1 MLAENNGVLPLS
13 TTSKINVFGW
23 AATNPIYGGT
33 GSGSSSNEGNI
44 DVLTSLKNAGFEVNQ
59 EIIDLYTEYAP
70 TRTLGGN
77 VTSVTFTDW
86 SLPEPPV
93 DRYTTE
99 LMDNAKAFSDT
110 AVIVLARSGG
120 EGQDLPADMSKVIDG
135 TVDDVRQTLANGNEG
150 YNYYAAAYTNNSA
163 AYDDFAPGESY
174 LQLSRTERD
183 MIDLV
188 ATNFDKDDY
197 IPVYQIRLCLSGL
210 HAGNRV

>member
-1 MLAENNGVLPLS
+1 M
-13 TTSKINVFGW
+13 
-23 AATNPIYGGT
+23 
-33 GSGSSSNEGNI
+33 
-44 DVLTSLKNAGFEVNQ
+44 
-59 EIIDLYTEYAP
+59 
-70 TRTLGGN
+70 
-77 VTSVTFTDW
+77 
-86 SLPEPPV
+86 
-93 DRYTTE
+93 
-99 LMDNAKAFSDT
+99 
-110 AVIVLARSGG
+110 LARSGG

-150 YNYYAAAYTNNSA
+150 YNYYAVAYTNNSD